1 MTVLSV
7 ANIQKTQQNIAVI
20 NRRTIQLSA
29 EQRRLIDNFRPTRQE
44 INAAY
49 AKARQ
54 KVENDVN
61 CA

>member
-7 ANIQKTQQNIAVI
+7 ANIQKSQQNAIVI
-20 NRRTIQLSA
+20 SRSTIQLSA

-44 INAAY
+44 INEAY

-54 KVENDVN
+54 KVENN
-61 CA
+61 GQL